1 MHGEKVIA
9 ELKPIVDEGKC
20 CIVFDF
26 GFVSCDYVFYE
37 DPRLS
42 FSINGKTMTDCK
54 LNHRYP
60 NGNYIT
66 ISQKRGR
73 RVSKIGYPYVLDME
87 NKMLN

>member
-26 GFVSCDYVFYE
+26 GFMPCDYVFYE

-42 FSINGKTMTDCK
+42 FLLTE
-54 LNHRYP
+54 R
-60 NGNYIT
+60 
-66 ISQKRGR
+66 Q
-73 RVSKIGYPYVLDME
+73 
-87 NKMLN
+87 

>member
-20 CIVFDF
+20 CIVLTLDLCLVIMFF
-26 GFVSCDYVFYE
+26 TKIPG
-37 DPRLS
+37 LS

-60 NGNYIT
+60 TVIILPLVKKEDGEYLRSGIR
-66 ISQKRGR
+66 SLRHG
-73 RVSKIGYPYVLDME
+73 E
-87 NKMLN
+87 

>member
-54 LNHRYP
+54 
-60 NGNYIT
+60 
-66 ISQKRGR
+66 
-73 RVSKIGYPYVLDME
+73 
-87 NKMLN
+87 